1 MRKPYAIGIDVGGTK
16 IAAGL
21 VDRNGQVLHRFSTRA
36 HAEQLPEFVIATI
49 EQAYQAVVQN
59 SGVDPAQIEAV
70 GLGFPG
76 NTNSK
81 TGMVLFSSNL
91 PEWDHFPLRD
101 TVAKRIGTPVV
112 LENDANL
119 AALGEHRFGVG
130 RGTQHMCYV
139 TFSTGYGIGII
150 LNGEPYVGHIGS
162 AGELGHVVININGP
176 LCTCGKRGC
185 IMAYASGIGISRMVY
200 EKIATGVPTMLLD
213 RLAPDGQR
221 VNAEIVATAAK
232 QGDTVAQEI
241 LRTAGYYA
249 GVGLSMIIQILNPE
263 LIVVGGGLVRIG
275 SLVWEPAL
283 AAMREH
289 TQPELWDSVRIVPW
303 QLEDDLGILGAAAK
317 AFA

>member
-1 MRKPYAIGIDVGGTK
+1 
-16 IAAGL
+16 
-21 VDRNGQVLHRFSTRA
+21 
-36 HAEQLPEFVIATI
+36 
-49 EQAYQAVVQN
+49 
-59 SGVDPAQIEAV
+59 
-70 GLGFPG
+70 
-76 NTNSK
+76 
-81 TGMVLFSSNL
+81 
-91 PEWDHFPLRD
+91 
-101 TVAKRIGTPVV
+101 
-112 LENDANL
+112 
-119 AALGEHRFGVG
+119 
-130 RGTQHMCYV
+130 
-139 TFSTGYGIGII
+139 
-150 LNGEPYVGHIGS
+150 
-162 AGELGHVVININGP
+162 VININGP